1 MNKQKNAA
9 TLYCTE
15 REYRA
20 IRDGAAKED
29 VSVSVYLRR
38 QLQRLSYGKSAPP
51 EWLGEAVVELRKIGN
66 LLNQIAAVANS
77 TGKID
82 AENYADNVRKL
93 FLQIE
98 KLERQSA
105 LPGGSKPDQRRE
117 NDKQFG

>member
-1 MNKQKNAA
+1 MSKQKSI

-15 REYRA
+15 SEYRA
-20 IRDGAAKED
+20 YRDGAAMED
-29 VSVSVYLRR
+29 VTISIDLRR

-82 AENYADNVRKL
+82 AEIYADNVRKL

-105 LPGGSKPDQRRE
+105 PSGR
-117 NDKQFG
+117 